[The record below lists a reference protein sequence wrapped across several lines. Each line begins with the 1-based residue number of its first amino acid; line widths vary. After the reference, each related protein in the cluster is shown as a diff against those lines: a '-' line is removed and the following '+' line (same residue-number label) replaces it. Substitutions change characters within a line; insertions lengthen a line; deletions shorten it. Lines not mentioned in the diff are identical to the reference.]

1 MSTYI
6 AVSSSSSDPCTSEE
20 NTIGPTRFLES
31 ISSGCGPHCSKEKKL
46 LKSMKF
52 PKEYD
57 QKIPLKKIKWEVM
70 KTWIATRVTEL
81 LGVEDE
87 VLIGYIYEQL
97 EGQDVSRSTYW
108 PTKFNPGGV

>member
-1 MSTYI
+1 
-6 AVSSSSSDPCTSEE
+6 VV
-20 NTIGPTRFLES
+20 RL
-31 ISSGCGPHCSKEKKL
+31 CSKEKKL

-70 KTWIATRVTEL
+70 KAWIATRVTEL

-97 EGQDVSRSTYW
+97 EGHDVSFSNHKPSVEFSRAARARRYASPWRTGD
-108 PTKFNPGGV
+108 GGGGGGGGC